1 MELHALI
8 ADPTLA
14 SLLERASAA
23 AGGVAIALT
32 DADGTLLAGGPLA
45 AGGHTLAVRVDDEAI
60 GHVVCDPATPPD
72 VAELVRAALEL
83 AITGARDHATQART
97 AHELTIGRQIQRSL
111 LPGRFPEVPGWRFAA
126 DYEPAREVGGDLYD
140 VFKLRGDRDD
150 ASSRDDVVVLL
161 IADVTGK
168 GVPAALLM
176 ADTKA
181 LLHAAADNATG
192 PGDALMRVNRILALE
207 RRSSLFVTASLAQVD
222 VRTGNVRIANAGH
235 EAPLVIRTDGRIESL
250 DASGFILGMFGDA
263 GYQESVGS
271 IGPGETALLYTDGV
285 TEARNPD
292 GAFYG
297 EPRLRALLGGLA
309 GATADDVRRALVEDV
324 TEFRAGADAHDD
336 LTILV
341 VEREV

>member
-1 MELHALI
+1 MRCGSTTR
-8 ADPTLA
+8 PSGT
-14 SLLERASAA
+14 SSA
-23 AGGVAIALT
+23 T
-32 DADGTLLAGGPLA
+32 
-45 AGGHTLAVRVDDEAI
+45 R
-60 GHVVCDPATPPD
+60 ATPPD

-140 VFKLRGDRDD
+140 VFKLRGDRDN

-192 PGDALMRVNRILALE
+192 PGDALTRVNRILALE

-222 VRTGNVRIANAGH
+222 VHTGNVRIANAGH
-235 EAPLVIRTDGRIESL
+235 EAPLVIRTDGRVETL
-250 DASGFILGMFGDA
+250 DASGSILGMFGDA
-263 GYQESVGS
+263 ATRRATARSAPARRRSSTPTASPRPATPTAPSTASPGCARSWADSPAPRRTRYAGPWSRTSPSSAPAPTPTTTSRSWSSSASADPPAVSRRGAPRRGARRRWRRRCRS
-271 IGPGETALLYTDGV
+271 GPGGTSCGTRCRG
-285 TEARNPD
+285 RRSP
-292 GAFYG
+292 
-297 EPRLRALLGGLA
+297 GGSSP
-309 GATADDVRRALVEDV
+309 G
-324 TEFRAGADAHDD
+324 
-336 LTILV
+336 
-341 VEREV
+341 